1 MSILIKSATL
11 VDSKSNLNF
20 KQKDILVKDGVIV
33 DIADSIDSKSK
44 LILDFKNLHV
54 SRGWM
59 DTSVSFGEPGYE
71 ERESISNGLNTAASS
86 GFTSILLNPDCNP
99 LVDSHSAVEF
109 LKKKSTNTTTKVYPV
124 ANLTSN
130 SNGKDLASLYDMKL
144 AGAVAYGDYKKPIND
159 SSILKIALEYT
170 KTFGGRVI
178 SFCQDEFLSENGVI
192 NESIVSTELGL
203 KGIPDISE
211 SINIYRDIQILNYTN
226 GKLHIPYVNTK
237 MGVELIRD
245 AKKRNLNITASTSLA
260 HLIFSDKD
268 IKEFNT
274 NLKINP
280 PLRSE
285 IDCKAVKEGLID
297 GTIDYLTSMHE
308 PLDIDN
314 KKVVFDI
321 ASPGSI
327 GLESVFGNMCNNF
340 TLEKTIDILTRHK
353 SIFEIEDH
361 PIEKG
366 SPADLTLFNPDKSYE
381 FSNKH
386 ILSTSKNCAYLGS
399 KLKGIVYGSI
409 NNNNSTLNSLWT

>member
-178 SFCQDEFLSENGVI
+178 SFCQDEFLSQNGVI

-245 AKKRNLNITASTSLA
+245 AKKRNLDITASTSLA

-366 SPADLTLFNPDKSYE
+366 CHADLTLFNPDKSYE

>member
-44 LILDFKNLHV
+44 LVLDFKNLHV

-192 NESIVSTELGL
+192 NEGIVSTELGL

-245 AKKRNLNITASTSLA
+245 AKKRNLDITASTSLA

>member
-33 DIADSIDSKSK
+33 DIADSIDSKAK
-44 LILDFKNLHV
+44 LVLDFKNLHV
-54 SRGWM
+54 SRGWL

-71 ERESISNGLNTAASS
+71 ERETLSNGLNTAASS

-109 LKKKSTNTTTKVYPV
+109 LKKKSSNTTTKIYPV

-144 AGAVAYGDYKKPIND
+144 AGAVAYGDYKKTIND

-178 SFCQDEFLSENGVI
+178 SFCQDEFLSQNGVI

-211 SINIYRDIQILNYTN
+211 SINIYRDIQILGYTN

-237 MGVELIRD
+237 RGVELIRD
-245 AKKRNLNITASTSLA
+245 AKKRKLDITASTSLA

-268 IKEFNT
+268 INEFNT
-274 NLKINP
+274 NLKLNP

-285 IDCKAVKEGLID
+285 IDCKSVKEGLID

-308 PLDIDN
+308 PLDLDN
-314 KKVVFDI
+314 KKVVFDL
-321 ASPGSI
+321 ATPGSI

-340 TLEKTIDILTRHK
+340 TLEKTIDILTRNK
-353 SIFEIEDH
+353 SIFQIEDH

-366 SPADLTLFNPDKSYE
+366 SYADLTLFNPDISYE
-381 FSNKH
+381 FSNEH
-386 ILSTSKNCAYLGS
+386 ILSTSKNCAYLGT

>member
-33 DIADSIDSKSK
+33 DIADSIDAKAD
-44 LILDFKNLHV
+44 LVINFENLHV

-71 ERESISNGLNTAASS
+71 ERESISNGLKTAASS

-109 LKKKSTNTTTKVYPV
+109 LKKKSTSTTTKIYPV

-144 AGAVAYGDYKKPIND
+144 AGAIAYGDYKKPIID

-178 SFCQDEFLSENGVI
+178 SFCQDEFLSQNGVI
-192 NESIVSTELGL
+192 NESIVGTELGL
-203 KGIPDISE
+203 KGIPYISE
-211 SINIYRDIQILNYTN
+211 SINIFRDIQILSYSG
-226 GKLHIPYVNTK
+226 GKLHIPYVNTNK
-237 MGVELIRD
+237 GVELIRE
-245 AKKRNLNITASTSLA
+245 AKKRNLDITASTSLA
-260 HLIFSDKD
+260 HVTFSDKD
-268 IKEFNT
+268 IANFNT
-274 NLKINP
+274 NLKIIP

-285 IDCKAVKEGLID
+285 IDSKSIKEALVD

-308 PLDIDN
+308 PIDIDN
-314 KKVVFDI
+314 KKVVFDL
-321 ASPGSI
+321 ATPGSI
-327 GLESVFGNMCNNF
+327 GLESVFGIMCNNF

-386 ILSTSKNCAYLGS
+386 ILSTSKNCACLGS

>member
-192 NESIVSTELGL
+192 NESIVSSELGL

-245 AKKRNLNITASTSLA
+245 AKKRNLDITASTSLA

-321 ASPGSI
+321 TSPGSI

>member
-211 SINIYRDIQILNYTN
+211 SINIYIDIQILNYTN

-245 AKKRNLNITASTSLA
+245 AKKRNLDITASTSLA

>member
-1 MSILIKSATL
+1 MKILLQKATL
-11 VDSKSNLNF
+11 
-20 KQKDILVKDGVIV
+20 
-33 DIADSIDSKSK
+33 IDSKHAFHYSTK
-44 LILDFKNLHV
+44 DFLITDGIITAIENEIIDETAEIISYPNLHI
-54 SRGWM
+54 SRGWF
-59 DTSVSFGEPGYE
+59 DSSVCFGEPGYE
-71 ERESISNGLNTAASS
+71 ERETLSNGLNTAASS

-109 LKKKSTNTTTKVYPV
+109 LKKKSSNTTTKIYPV

-144 AGAVAYGDYKKPIND
+144 AGAVAYGDYKKTIND

-170 KTFGGRVI
+170 KTFGGRVV
-178 SFCQDEFLSENGVI
+178 SFCQDEFLSQNGVI

-211 SINIYRDIQILNYTN
+211 SINIYRDIQILSYTN

-237 MGVELIRD
+237 QGVELIRD
-245 AKKRNLNITASTSLA
+245 AKKRNLDITASTSLP

-268 IKEFNT
+268 INEFNT
-274 NLKINP
+274 NLKLNP

-285 IDCKAVKEGLID
+285 IDCNSVKEGLID
-297 GTIDYLTSMHE
+297 GTIDYITSMHE
-308 PLDIDN
+308 PLDADN
-314 KKVVFDI
+314 KKVVFDL
-321 ASPGSI
+321 ASSGSI

-340 TLEKTIDILTRHK
+340 TLEKTIDILTRNK
-353 SIFEIEDH
+353 SIFEIKDH

-366 SPADLTLFNPDKSYE
+366 SHADLTLFNPDKSYE
-381 FSNKH
+381 FSNEH
-386 ILSTSKNCAYLGS
+386 ILSTSKNCAYLGT

>member
-192 NESIVSTELGL
+192 NEGIVSTELGL

-245 AKKRNLNITASTSLA
+245 AKKRNLDITASTSLA

-386 ILSTSKNCAYLGS
+386 ILSTSKNCAYVGS

>member
-33 DIADSIDSKSK
+33 DIADSIDSKAK
-44 LILDFKNLHV
+44 LVLDFKNLHV
-54 SRGWM
+54 SRGWL

-71 ERESISNGLNTAASS
+71 ERETLSNGLNTAASS

-109 LKKKSTNTTTKVYPV
+109 LKKKSSNTTTKIYPV

-144 AGAVAYGDYKKPIND
+144 AGAVAYGDYKKTIND

-178 SFCQDEFLSENGVI
+178 SFCQDEFLSQNGVI

-211 SINIYRDIQILNYTN
+211 SINIYRDIQILGYTN

-237 MGVELIRD
+237 RGVELIRD
-245 AKKRNLNITASTSLA
+245 AKKRNLDITASTSLS

-268 IKEFNT
+268 INEFNT
-274 NLKINP
+274 NLKLNP

-285 IDCKAVKEGLID
+285 IDCKSVKEGLID

-308 PLDIDN
+308 PLDLDN
-314 KKVVFDI
+314 KKVVFDL
-321 ASPGSI
+321 ATPGSI

-340 TLEKTIDILTRHK
+340 TLEK
-353 SIFEIEDH
+353 
-361 PIEKG
+361 
-366 SPADLTLFNPDKSYE
+366 
-381 FSNKH
+381 
-386 ILSTSKNCAYLGS
+386 
-399 KLKGIVYGSI
+399 
-409 NNNNSTLNSLWT
+409 NN

>member
-178 SFCQDEFLSENGVI
+178 SFCQDEFLSQNGVI

-245 AKKRNLNITASTSLA
+245 AKKRNLDITASTSLA

-274 NLKINP
+274 NLKINL

>member
-20 KQKDILVKDGVIV
+20 KQKDILVKGGVIV
-33 DIADSIDSKSK
+33 DIADSIDSKAK
-44 LILDFKNLHV
+44 LVLDFKNLHV
-54 SRGWM
+54 SRGWL

-71 ERESISNGLNTAASS
+71 ERETLSNGLNTAASS

-109 LKKKSTNTTTKVYPV
+109 LKKKSSNTTTKIYPV

-144 AGAVAYGDYKKPIND
+144 AGAVAYGDYKKTIND

-178 SFCQDEFLSENGVI
+178 SFCQDEFLSQNGVI

-237 MGVELIRD
+237 SGVELIRD
-245 AKKRNLNITASTSLA
+245 AKKRNLDITASTSLP
-260 HLIFSDKD
+260 HVIFSDKD
-268 IKEFNT
+268 VKDFNFFGET
-274 NLKINP
+274 M
-280 PLRSE
+280 LR
-285 IDCKAVKEGLID
+285 
-297 GTIDYLTSMHE
+297 
-308 PLDIDN
+308 
-314 KKVVFDI
+314 
-321 ASPGSI
+321 
-327 GLESVFGNMCNNF
+327 
-340 TLEKTIDILTRHK
+340 
-353 SIFEIEDH
+353 
-361 PIEKG
+361 
-366 SPADLTLFNPDKSYE
+366 
-381 FSNKH
+381 
-386 ILSTSKNCAYLGS
+386 
-399 KLKGIVYGSI
+399 
-409 NNNNSTLNSLWT
+409 

>member
-44 LILDFKNLHV
+44 LVLDFKNLHV

-99 LVDSHSAVEF
+99 MVDSHSAVEF

-178 SFCQDEFLSENGVI
+178 SFCQDEFLSQNGVI

-245 AKKRNLNITASTSLA
+245 AKKRNLDITASTSLA

-366 SPADLTLFNPDKSYE
+366 CHADLTLFNPDKSYE

>member
-192 NESIVSTELGL
+192 NEGIVSTELGL

-274 NLKINP
+274 NFKINP

>member
-245 AKKRNLNITASTSLA
+245 AKKRNLDITASTSLA

>member
-20 KQKDILVKDGVIV
+20 KQKDILVKDGIIV
-33 DIADSIDSKSK
+33 DIADSINSKAN
-44 LILDFKNLHV
+44 LVIDFENLHV
-54 SRGWM
+54 SRGWL

-71 ERESISNGLNTAASS
+71 ERETLLNGLNTASSS

-109 LKKKSTNTTTKVYPV
+109 LKKKSNNTTTKIYPV

-130 SNGKDLASLYDMKL
+130 ANGKDLASLYDMKL
-144 AGAVAYGDYKKPIND
+144 AGAVAYGDYKKTIND

-178 SFCQDEFLSENGVI
+178 SFCQDEFLSQNGVV

-211 SINIYRDIQILNYTN
+211 SINIYRDIQILSYTN

-237 MGVELIRD
+237 RGVELIRD
-245 AKKRNLNITASTSLA
+245 AKKRNLDITASSSLA

-268 IKEFNT
+268 INEYNT
-274 NLKINP
+274 NLKLNP

-285 IDCKAVKEGLID
+285 IDCNSVKEGLID

-314 KKVVFDI
+314 KKVVFDL
-321 ASPGSI
+321 ASSGSI
-327 GLESVFGNMCNNF
+327 GLESFFGNMCNNF
-340 TLEKTIDILTRHK
+340 TLEKTIDILTRNK

-366 SPADLTLFNPDKSYE
+366 SRADLTLFNPDKSYV
-381 FSNKH
+381 FSNEH
-386 ILSTSKNCAYLGS
+386 ILSTSKNCAYLGT
-399 KLKGIVYGSI
+399 KLKGIVYGTI

>member
-33 DIADSIDSKSK
+33 DIADSIDSKAK
-44 LILDFKNLHV
+44 LVLDFKNLHV
-54 SRGWM
+54 SRGWL

-71 ERESISNGLNTAASS
+71 ERETLSNGLNTAASS

-109 LKKKSTNTTTKVYPV
+109 LKKKSSNTTTKIYPV

-144 AGAVAYGDYKKPIND
+144 AGAVAYGDYKKTIND

-178 SFCQDEFLSENGVI
+178 SFCQDEFLSQNGVI

-211 SINIYRDIQILNYTN
+211 SINIYRDIQILGYTN

-237 MGVELIRD
+237 RGVELIRD
-245 AKKRNLNITASTSLA
+245 AKKRNLDITASTSLA

-268 IKEFNT
+268 INEFNT
-274 NLKINP
+274 NLKLNP

-285 IDCKAVKEGLID
+285 IDCKSVKEGLID

-308 PLDIDN
+308 PLDLDN
-314 KKVVFDI
+314 KKVVFDL
-321 ASPGSI
+321 ATPGSI

-340 TLEKTIDILTRHK
+340 TLEKTIDILTRNK
-353 SIFEIEDH
+353 SIFQIEDH

-366 SPADLTLFNPDKSYE
+366 SYADLTLFNPDISYE
-381 FSNKH
+381 FSNEH
-386 ILSTSKNCAYLGS
+386 ILSTSKNCAYLGT

-409 NNNNSTLNSLWT
+409 NNNNSTLNSSWT